1 MTASASVGGAPLAR
15 RAGPRRRRRGRGT
28 GRWVTVGSRPVFS
41 KGLPRRFWQDLYHL
55 CMTISWPALI
65 AILAALFVTV
75 NGLFGLLYSLMPGSV
90 ANLNPPGFLGAFFFS
105 IETSATVGFG
115 DMHPQTIFGHTLA
128 SIEIFVSIISVA
140 LTTGV
145 MFARFSRPRARI
157 LFARQTVV
165 RPIDGVPTLML
176 RAANARQNVIV
187 EASAHLRLV
196 REEVSSEGFKIR
208 RIRELAL
215 VRDQNPVFVLGWTL
229 MHVIDE
235 TSPLAGE
242 THQSL
247 TEGDA
252 LLVLT
257 LTGIDETT
265 GQDVTARTSYPANQ
279 LRWDH
284 SFRDILGTDEDGNDL
299 IDYTFFHEIVPL
311 PPRE

>member
-1 MTASASVGGAPLAR
+1 MTASASVGGTPVAR
-15 RAGPRRRRRGRGT
+15 RAGSRRRRRGRGT

-90 ANLNPPGFLGAFFFS
+90 ANL
-105 IETSATVGFG
+105 
-115 DMHPQTIFGHTLA
+115 
-128 SIEIFVSIISVA
+128 
-140 LTTGV
+140 
-145 MFARFSRPRARI
+145 
-157 LFARQTVV
+157 
-165 RPIDGVPTLML
+165 ML

-242 THQSL
+242 THDSL
-247 TEGDA
+247 AAAQGQ
-252 LLVLT
+252 LVLS
-257 LTGIDETT
+257 LIGIDETT
-265 GQDVTARTSYPANQ
+265 GQDVTARATYQPHA
-279 LRWDH
+279 LRWNHAFQDV
-284 SFRDILGTDEDGNDL
+284 LETDEEGDDVV
-299 IDYTFFHEIVPL
+299 DFTRFHDVVPL
-311 PPRE
+311 APAG